1 MNGKMKPTKDNRA
14 DQLERMAVIKA
25 HAESVFGDVEKAQS
39 WLTHRNLALGDTPL
53 SMLATEAGAKEVTKA
68 LSAIATGGVV

>member
-1 MNGKMKPTKDNRA
+1 MKLTNDIRA
-14 DQLERMAVIKA
+14 DRLKRLADIKA
-25 HAESVFGDVEKAQS
+25 LAENVFGDAEKAQS

-53 SMLATEAGAKEVTKA
+53 SMLTTETGAKEVMKA